1 MQNLYNDLAK
11 LLEKD
16 ERLFSEGKILKNKVS
31 ELVFKLDKDLLN
43 LLLKNKQMKEH
54 FFIEPKDGVLI
65 FDQDKFIKF
74 INNKEFLPDS
84 FTTFKNRIGLTEN
97 DEYIKDNGKVVLAW
111 GYKDCVLEGGQDKED
126 TKRDEIFY
134 NEILAPDE
142 IDRLFEPKVLT
153 NFKKFDK
160 SGEHKVEQI
169 TEQDNLIIKGNN
181 LLALHSLKKRYAGK
195 IKLIYIDPPY
205 NTENSGFNYNDSF
218 NHSTWLT
225 FMRNRLMIAKDL
237 LSDDGMIFV
246 QIDDIEYAYLKVL
259 MDEIFDRKNLISTIT
274 VKSKTPSGVG
284 QESVIFD
291 ITERIIAY
299 AKDIQF
305 LDVNNVKIFD
315 EIVDDKSKTVENYN
329 LILEEIGKEVEYK
342 QLKTGKG
349 KPIDVYKLDNFKYK
363 RTPKKDCS
371 KQWAFN
377 NFDKIFR
384 LSPANGGLMK
394 KITPLLPDGSC
405 CISYVPEKGK
415 YANKKIKIYFVDRN
429 MVVMLNESAIKN
441 LKTKEVEKM
450 VNIHNNWTDES
461 LWQGIANEGGVKL
474 KNGKKPEA
482 LIKRI
487 LDIGTK
493 EGDLILDYHLGS
505 GTTCAVAQKMGRK
518 YMGVEQLDY
527 KDNDSVV
534 RLKNVIKGDQTGVSK
549 SVNWKG
555 GGSFIYSEL
564 KQWNEEYM
572 QKIKEAKTPKELA
585 DIYKKIQK
593 EAFFRYDID
602 LSKFDEKDFV
612 KLELKDQKQVLMECL
627 DKNHLYV
634 NYSEIDDSTY
644 KISVEDKKINKQFYG
659 K

>member
-1 MQNLYNDLAK
+1 MQNLYEDLAK
-11 LLEKD
+11 ILEKD
-16 ERLFSEGKILKNKVS
+16 ERIFTDGKIIKNKVS
-31 ELVFKLDKDLLN
+31 ELAFKLDKDLLN
-43 LLLKNKQMKEH
+43 LLLKNKQIKEQ
-54 FFIEPKDGVLI
+54 FFTEAENKVLV

-97 DEYIKDNGKVVLAW
+97 DEYIKDNGKVVLTW

-153 NFKKFDK
+153 NFKKFDE
-160 SGEHKVEQI
+160 SGERKIEQI

-225 FMRNRLMIAKDL
+225 FMRNRLMIAKGL
-237 LSDDGMIFV
+237 LSDDGIIFV

-259 MDEIFDRKNLISTIT
+259 MDEIFDKENSISTIT

-299 AKDIQF
+299 AKDTQF

-315 EIVDDKSKTVENYN
+315 EIVDDKSKTIENYN
-329 LILEEIGKEVEYK
+329 LTLEEIGKEVEYK

-349 KPIDVYKLDNFKYK
+349 KPIDVYKLNNFKYK

-394 KITPLLPDGSC
+394 KITPFLPDGAC
-405 CISYVPEKGK
+405 CIGYIPEKGK

-429 MVVMLNESAIKN
+429 MVVMLSESAIKN
-441 LKTKEVEKM
+441 LETKEVEKM

-493 EGDLILDYHLGS
+493 KGDLILDYHLGS
-505 GTTCAVAQKMGRK
+505 GTTCAVAQKMDRRYIGI
-518 YMGVEQLDY
+518 EQLDY

-555 GGSFIYSEL
+555 GGSFVYMEL

-572 QKIKEAKTPKELA
+572 QKTQKAKTPKELV
-585 DIYKKIQK
+585 DVYKKMQK
-593 EAFFRYDID
+593 EAFFRYEID
-602 LSKFDEKDFV
+602 LSKFDERDFG
-612 KLELKDQKQVLMECL
+612 KLDLKAQKQVLVECL

-634 NYSEIDDSTY
+634 NYSEIDDSAY
-644 KISVEDKKINKQFYG
+644 KISAEDKKINKQFYG